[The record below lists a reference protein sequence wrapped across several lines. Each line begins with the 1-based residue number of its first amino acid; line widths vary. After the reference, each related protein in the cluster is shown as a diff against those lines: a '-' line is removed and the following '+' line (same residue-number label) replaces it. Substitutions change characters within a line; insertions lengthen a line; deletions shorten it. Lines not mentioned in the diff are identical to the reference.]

1 MVGYKYILHR
11 EQGSRRGE
19 ENDWTFQSIGADEQ
33 TWLTYVSVKKKK
45 INIKVLNFNCL
56 KPTEKKEKNDLPLQN
71 DIIQTTNEKAVHKP
85 KYLLICT
92 SERPWSSPVTVYYT
106 STAYV
111 TYIALLSLDLNA
123 LLSN

>member
-1 MVGYKYILHR
+1 MLDKRCRFNLKTKGQNKAREMVGYKYILHR

-56 KPTEKKEKNDLPLQN
+56 KPKEKKEK
-71 DIIQTTNEKAVHKP
+71 K
-85 KYLLICT
+85 
-92 SERPWSSPVTVYYT
+92 
-106 STAYV
+106 
-111 TYIALLSLDLNA
+111 
-123 LLSN
+123 